1 MQSSKL
7 SKPNSKEIHK
17 SKKITAVTVALGLI
31 LGFLTGTQFLIQGVE
46 NSLVSE
52 DNKLFPNTTYLV
64 ASGCQNSGDTQ
75 SNTDCTTDTGTI
87 DNKIASKIKPYGG
100 TIAGNF
106 TIIKKQNI
114 YFYTASPEPFRHIL
128 EANSI
133 SQPND
138 KLSAVIGFGMATELV
153 KNQLVTKSYD
163 DNKIAFVNEVRQK
176 TIGKTFKIN
185 GLDVFI
191 AGIIPYGSDNFRITK
206 QGDNL
211 QPLNQ
216 ILQLTDG
223 NSTSTNM
230 VILFANNS
238 TAFQQ
243 LLTQSTISQK
253 LAIIG
258 FNNRNQAYNFYYQEK
273 LRHNP
278 DNLSRS
284 SKADGQELEIGE
296 FITSTLS
303 SIYWFKKAKMIIAI
317 ISSILIFITIIIFAL
332 IIKRVTTD
340 SPTRFRSML
349 NLSLRFLVTSIA
361 VAIII
366 VIIASYHNKELYNS
380 ALSLLFGHETSGFK
394 LLFGLNPE
402 LLVTALAIP
411 MVAFLV
417 TFMIYRKQSHF

>member
-17 SKKITAVTVALGLI
+17 SKKITAVTVVLGLI
-31 LGFLTGTQFLIQGVE
+31 LGFLIGTQFLIQGVE
-46 NSLVSE
+46 NSLTAE

-64 ASGCQNSGDTQ
+64 ASSCQNSNNTQ
-75 SNTDCTTDTGTI
+75 SDTGCKTDTTAI
-87 DNKIASKIKPYGG
+87 NNKITSKIKPYGG
-100 TIAGNF
+100 TIAGNV

-128 EANSI
+128 ETNSI

-153 KNQLVTKSYD
+153 KNQLTTKSYD

-216 ILQLTDG
+216 ILQLIDG
-223 NSTSTNM
+223 NSTSTNT
-230 VILFANNS
+230 VILLANNS
-238 TAFQQ
+238 TAFQR

-303 SIYWFKKAKMIIAI
+303 SIYWFKKAKIVIAI
-317 ISSILIFITIIIFAL
+317 ISSILILITIVILTL
-332 IIKRVTTD
+332 ITKQATTD
-340 SPTRFRSML
+340 SSTRFRSIL
-349 NLSLRFLVTSIA
+349 NLSLKFLITGIGVA
-361 VAIII
+361 VLIAIIT
-366 VIIASYHNKELYNS
+366 SYHSKELYNS

-394 LLFGLNPE
+394 LLLGVNLE
-402 LLVTALAIP
+402 LLLTILAAP
-411 MVAFLV
+411 TVAIIFSLL
-417 TFMIYRKQSHF
+417 FSKNQR